1 MIYLGKV
8 REWTYNDKGF
18 WWSKPDDPSLTTLIK
33 LSFRICLEQVEQTKL
48 LCVWTFDGGQDL
60 IYKSCISKNLEK
72 VVDFIRIR
80 SNLYFLSLIP
90 ILSQRSIILTLYQT
104 RIPNSGL
111 KKIKDNIITF
121 LLALRKH
128 TKMYKIPPRLW
139 RSSPPHPSQRSN
151 PHPLME

>member
-48 LCVWTFDGGQDL
+48 LCAWTFDGGQDL
-60 IYKSCISKNLEK
+60 IYKSNISKNLEK

-104 RIPNSGL
+104 RIPNSG
-111 KKIKDNIITF
+111 
-121 LLALRKH
+121 
-128 TKMYKIPPRLW
+128 
-139 RSSPPHPSQRSN
+139 
-151 PHPLME
+151 